1 MCTVAIFSSI
11 VITKFMFLTTSMNLQ
26 NGRFF
31 STNLKVRHPH
41 CVRIIMIEDNSIY
54 IYIYIYSVNTTNHIK
69 AVCKKQ
75 LHVSALLPGHHQF
88 VQDYR
93 RLHNR
98 YGLLFG
104 GRDLVL
110 HRRSWGES
118 RISAYICVCIC
129 HLRHV
134 HIWHAG

>member
-1 MCTVAIFSSI
+1 VCTVAIFSSI

-41 CVRIIMIEDNSIY
+41 CVRIIIIEDNSIY
-54 IYIYIYSVNTTNHIK
+54 IPSINTTNHIK

-75 LHVSALLPGHHQF
+75 LHVSALLPGHCQF

-104 GRDLVL
+104 DEISSYIVVL
-110 HRRSWGES
+110 GVK
-118 RISAYICVCIC
+118 AGYQ
-129 HLRHV
+129 
-134 HIWHAG
+134 HIYVYVSVI